1 LTQLD
6 PHPHIF
12 GQFLFYHLQ
21 EAATCFRQKKKW
33 LGEHSLSQ
41 KINVLTEEV
50 KKTESAPQS
59 ASREIRSLAFDKPEI
74 ASKNSKKNIY
84 YVACQILF
92 RQGKPLI
99 IFWHSPHQK
108 LQFLKLLSKRINIFL
123 AAI

>member
-1 LTQLD
+1 M
-6 PHPHIF
+6 
-12 GQFLFYHLQ
+12 
-21 EAATCFRQKKKW
+21 
-33 LGEHSLSQ
+33 
-41 KINVLTEEV
+41 
-50 KKTESAPQS
+50 
-59 ASREIRSLAFDKPEI
+59 RSLAFDKPEI
-74 ASKNSKKNIY
+74 EEYTVEELEEKYLILD